1 MPSKRGP
8 NWLPPDDEQLAKSWL
23 KISEDVIRSTGQKK
37 EEFWKRVADDFNKF
51 STSVAR
57 EGTHCMHHWGHV
69 QKWTLKFSGIYRK
82 LEKTRPSGSVMSDL
96 LPDARKA
103 FYEQEGKQFAF
114 ERAWMVLK
122 DSPKWNDAS
131 ESRGS
136 GGAQPSELPV
146 STPTPSTPT
155 NQANPATIPSQS
167 SALPQMGSD
176 GSWKRPPGVHSTK
189 RAMKEDHYNAKK
201 IKILSN
207 RSTDYRDRT
216 LAMKKT
222 NDIRDRAAE
231 AELRSS
237 NMEIMSKRIE
247 DLPDDIS
254 RKYLELQKEII
265 MHDIRDQVEERRK
278 LAAEKSKGINQS
290 ASSSSHQEP
299 QINQSAS
306 SSSHPESR
314 DSENESSETEEN
326 EEVAEVYEDEI
337 DPTLDDLA

>member
-1 MPSKRGP
+1 LHASVGCIFV
-8 NWLPPDDEQLAKSWL
+8 LFCLIFCIPDFICS
-23 KISEDVIRSTGQKK
+23 
-37 EEFWKRVADDFNKF
+37 F
-51 STSVAR
+51 S
-57 EGTHCMHHWGHV
+57 WGHV

-114 ERAWMVLK
+114 EQAWMVLK
-122 DSPKWNDAS
+122 DSPKWNDVS

-136 GGAQPSELPV
+136 GGVQPSELPV

-155 NQANPATIPSQS
+155 NQANPATIPSES
-167 SALPQMGSD
+167 STLPQMGSD

-189 RAMKEDHYNAKK
+189 RAMKEEHYNAKK

-216 LAMKKT
+216 LAVKKT
-222 NDIRDRAAE
+222 NDIRDQAAE
-231 AELRSS
+231 AELRLS

-254 RKYLELQKEII
+254 QQYLELQKEII

-278 LAAEKSKGINQS
+278 LAAEKSKGISQS

-299 QINQSAS
+299 QINQSS
-306 SSSHPESR
+306 SSSSRQESQEG
-314 DSENESSETEEN
+314 SEDKSSESEEN
-326 EEVAEVYEDEI
+326 DEVAEVYEDDI
-337 DPTLDDLA
+337 DPTLDNLA